1 MEQLGA
7 LQTICRYPVKSMA
20 GEEIE
25 EAFIGYSGM
34 MGDRVYAFVR
44 ADGPKG
50 FPWHTGRE
58 QEDLLLFR
66 PRFRRT
72 EAVTLPIDVEARS
85 SHEACCNR
93 HFNSARRTVLRASH
107 PARHHQVLPGI
118 CRRAPRLPP
127 LLSLVV
133 VSHVLGCLKR

>member
-72 EAVTLPIDVEARS
+72 EAVTLPIDVEAS
-85 SHEACCNR
+85 FGLA
-93 HFNSARRTVLRASH
+93 
-107 PARHHQVLPGI
+107 
-118 CRRAPRLPP
+118 
-127 LLSLVV
+127 
-133 VSHVLGCLKR
+133 